1 MNPSDNLFSFA
12 VVSGGTVD
20 RVLRQDLARV
30 ISVVEQ
36 AYLAHDDEQSVN
48 PPSQFLRFPDKPE
61 ARIIAL
67 LADLRA
73 DFEVSGMKWI
83 ASYPRNIEQSIPRAS
98 AVLVLNRRDTGY
110 PFAVMEASIIS
121 AVRTAASAALGAEKL
136 GRPDKKAASIGF
148 VGCGLIARYTLDMMM
163 AAGWSFGQ
171 VGAFDLR
178 SDSRGAFLEHAASQ
192 HRLVTRQ
199 AQSAEALL
207 RESDLVVLATTASEP
222 YLQDVSLLAHRPLV
236 LNISLRD
243 LSPDIILASNNV
255 VDDVDHCLKAN
266 TSPHLAEQKTNRRD
280 FIHGTIAGVVRGRV
294 ALDPEKA
301 TLYSPFGM
309 GILDIALGKYV
320 YDKAREA
327 GELRFI
333 DDFFHERKRW

>member
-1 MNPSDNLFSFA
+1 MNQSDNPFSFS
-12 VVSGGTVD
+12 VVTGSTVD

-30 ISVVEQ
+30 VSVVEQ

-48 PPSQFLRFPDKPE
+48 PPSLFLRFPDNPD

-73 DFEVSGMKWI
+73 GFGVSGMKWI
-83 ASYPRNIEQSIPRAS
+83 ASYPSNIEQGIPRAS

-121 AVRTAASAALGAEKL
+121 AARTAASAALGAEKL

-148 VGCGLIARYTLDMMM
+148 VGCGLIARYILDMMM
-163 AAGWSFGQ
+163 AAGWSFG
-171 VGAFDLR
+171 GLSAFDLR
-178 SDSRGAFLEHAASQ
+178 SDSSSAFLEHAGSV
-192 HRLVTRQ
+192 HRLSTRR
-199 AQSAEALL
+199 AESAEALL
-207 RESDLVVLATTASEP
+207 RGNDLVVLTTTAGQP
-222 YLQDVSLLAHRPLV
+222 YLHDVSLLAHRPLV

-243 LSPDIILASNNV
+243 LSPEIILASNNV

-266 TSPHLAEQKTNRRD
+266 TSPHLAEQKTGRRD
-280 FIHGTIAGVVRGRV
+280 FINGTIAGVIRNRAV
-294 ALDPEKA
+294 LDPKKP
-301 TLYSPFGM
+301 TVYSPFGM

-320 YDKAREA
+320 YDKAQAA
-327 GELRFI
+327 GELLVI